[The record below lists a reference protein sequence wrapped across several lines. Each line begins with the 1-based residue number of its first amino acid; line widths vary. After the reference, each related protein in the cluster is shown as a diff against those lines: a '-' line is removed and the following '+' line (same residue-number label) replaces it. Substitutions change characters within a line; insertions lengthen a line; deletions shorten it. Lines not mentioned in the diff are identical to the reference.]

1 VDVCVEYVRLFLPC
15 LPAGFMFV
23 VGSQTMQGIPECQA
37 FQRVAVHF
45 CRLLPPFNLGEGL
58 ISLST
63 YNL

>member
-1 VDVCVEYVRLFLPC
+1 MWWYQTVLLLCFH
-15 LPAGFMFV
+15 AGFMFV